1 MAEEIK
7 TNVAIDAL
15 AVAYL
20 PDSRKIPFLCHLDTA
35 TISAAEKGI
44 HGIARSEDVG
54 RDKCMVCPSVAS
66 DTSWAM
72 ANTVAVMYPACLW
85 NPGAPGLDGIR
96 AHRSS

>member
-20 PDSRKIPFLCHLDTA
+20 PRFAKNTVFLRYLDTA
-35 TISAAEKGI
+35 TISAAAAEKGI

-54 RDKCMVCPSVAS
+54 RDKRRS
-66 DTSWAM
+66 DKESP
-72 ANTVAVMYPACLW
+72 PA
-85 NPGAPGLDGIR
+85 D
-96 AHRSS
+96 S